1 MSTDFYDD
9 DLARE
14 RERVFNIQL
23 NGGGDSANARDGYI
37 PSSREVPSRPIS
49 DLPLTNMARHKQ
61 EVDERMVDKA
71 KELERLRSRQA
82 ELERERRTLEEL
94 RAQQERFETLRRDS
108 KKTLSESLVRLDQE
122 RQQADRLIEQL
133 EETRRLFQSR
143 LEEVEGIDEQSW
155 EDERLPDELNRAV
168 VLLESIQDEYRKAI
182 AKLAATR
189 PETAPVPGGRS
200 APAYPAM
207 RGTPALPPGTGL
219 PSGLRGW
226 LLAGAA
232 FTAPLIAALAI
243 FGLVYAL
250 FFAW

>member
-14 RERVFNIQL
+14 RERVFNVRL
-23 NGGGDSANARDGYI
+23 DGGAAGDARDGYI
-37 PSSREVPSRPIS
+37 PPSREVPTRPLS
-49 DLPLTNMARHKQ
+49 DLPLTSMARHKQ

-143 LEEVEGIDEQSW
+143 LEEVEGIDDQSW
-155 EDERLPDELNRAV
+155 EDERLPEELNRAV
-168 VLLESIQDEYRKAI
+168 VLLESVDKPHNTIFYGVTTDESI
-182 AKLAATR
+182 T
-189 PETAPVPGGRS
+189 
-200 APAYPAM
+200 
-207 RGTPALPPGTGL
+207 
-219 PSGLRGW
+219 
-226 LLAGAA
+226 GAA
-232 FTAPLIAALAI
+232 PTTGWFSATDFKLEKIGDLK
-243 FGLVYAL
+243 
-250 FFAW
+250 

>member
-9 DLARE
+9 D
-14 RERVFNIQL
+14 I
-23 NGGGDSANARDGYI
+23 I
-37 PSSREVPSRPIS
+37 PSSREIPSRPIS
-49 DLPLTNMARHKQ
+49 DLPLTHMARHKQ

-143 LEEVEGIDEQSW
+143 LEEVDGIDEQSW
-155 EDERLPDELNRAV
+155 EDDRLPDELNRAV
-168 VLLESIQDEYRKAI
+168 VLLESVQDEYRKAV
-182 AKLAATR
+182 AKLDAIRPATGAA
-189 PETAPVPGGRS
+189 PASGRA

-207 RGTPALPPGTGL
+207 RVPGGAGL
-219 PSGLRGW
+219 PGGWRGW
-226 LLAGAA
+226 LVAGAA
-232 FTAPLIAALAI
+232 FTAPLIAALVLL
-243 FGLVYAL
+243 GVVYAL

>member
-9 DLARE
+9 D
-14 RERVFNIQL
+14 I
-23 NGGGDSANARDGYI
+23 I
-37 PSSREVPSRPIS
+37 PSSREIPSRPIS
-49 DLPLTNMARHKQ
+49 DLPLTHMARHKQ

-143 LEEVEGIDEQSW
+143 LEEVDGIDEQS
-155 EDERLPDELNRAV
+155 AV
-168 VLLESIQDEYRKAI
+168 QNAI
-182 AKLAATR
+182 AFA
-189 PETAPVPGGRS
+189 
-200 APAYPAM
+200 
-207 RGTPALPPGTGL
+207 GTGYM
-219 PSGLRGW
+219 SVSAEQRYFRNQEAWYIGL
-226 LLAGAA
+226 
-232 FTAPLIAALAI
+232 TAIDGHDDNIYYVYVTANDVIPQQEIPAI
-243 FGLVYAL
+243 ESVGGGNVDGDNEEQQ
-250 FFAW
+250 

>member
-23 NGGGDSANARDGYI
+23 NGGDASSRDGYI
-37 PSSREVPSRPIS
+37 PSSREVPTRPIS

-94 RAQQERFETLRRDS
+94 RAKQEQFETLRRNS
-108 KKTLSESLVRLDQE
+108 KKALSESLVRLDQE
-122 RQQADRLIEQL
+122 RQQADRLVEQL
-133 EETRRLFQSR
+133 EETRSLFKSR

-182 AKLAATR
+182 AKLAAIR
-189 PETAPVPGGRS
+189 PDAGGVPAPGGLP

-207 RGTPALPPGTGL
+207 RTPGAGL
-219 PSGLRGW
+219 PGGWRGW
-226 LLAGAA
+226 LVAGAA
-232 FTAPLIAALAI
+232 FTAPLIAALVL
-243 FGLVYAL
+243 FGIVYAI

>member
-9 DLARE
+9 D
-14 RERVFNIQL
+14 I
-23 NGGGDSANARDGYI
+23 I
-37 PSSREVPSRPIS
+37 PSSREIPSRPIS
-49 DLPLTNMARHKQ
+49 DLPLTHMARHKQ

-143 LEEVEGIDEQSW
+143 LEEVDGIDEQSW
-155 EDERLPDELNRAV
+155 EDDRLPDELNRAV
-168 VLLESIQDEYRKAI
+168 VLLESVQDEYRKAV
-182 AKLAATR
+182 AKLDAIRPATGAA
-189 PETAPVPGGRS
+189 PASGRA

-207 RGTPALPPGTGL
+207 RTPGGAGL
-219 PSGLRGW
+219 PGGWRGW
-226 LLAGAA
+226 LVAGAA
-232 FTAPLIAALAI
+232 FTAPLIAALVLL
-243 FGLVYAL
+243 GVVYAL

>member
-23 NGGGDSANARDGYI
+23 NGGDASARDGYI
-37 PSSREVPSRPIS
+37 PASRDLPSRPIA
-49 DLPLTNMARHKQ
+49 DLPLTHMARHKQ
-61 EVDERMVDKA
+61 EVDEQMVDKA

-94 RAQQERFETLRRDS
+94 RAKQEQFETSRRDA

-133 EETRRLFQSR
+133 EETRRLFRSR
-143 LEEVEGIDEQSW
+143 LDEVEAIDEQSW
-155 EDERLPDELNRAV
+155 EDERLPEELNRAV

-182 AKLAATR
+182 AKLAAIR
-189 PETAPVPGGRS
+189 PDTPAPSSSGR
-200 APAYPAM
+200 AAAAYPAM
-207 RGTPALPPGTGL
+207 RAAGTAGL
-219 PSGLRGW
+219 PADLKGW

-232 FTAPLIAALAI
+232 FTAPLIAALAL
-243 FGLVYAL
+243 FGLVYVL

>member
-14 RERVFNIQL
+14 RERAFNIQL
-23 NGGGDSANARDGYI
+23 NGGDSANARDGYI
-37 PSSREVPSRPIS
+37 PSSREVPTRPIS
-49 DLPLTNMARHKQ
+49 DLPLTHMARHKQ

-94 RAQQERFETLRRDS
+94 RAQQERFESLRRES

-182 AKLAATR
+182 AKLAAIR
-189 PETAPVPGGRS
+189 PETAAAPGGNHPGAS
-200 APAYPAM
+200 YPAM
-207 RGTPALPPGTGL
+207 RGAPASPGGVNL
-219 PSGLRGW
+219 PSDLRGW

-232 FTAPLIAALAI
+232 FTAPLIVALAV
-243 FGLVYAL
+243 FGLVYA
-250 FFAW
+250 FFLAW

>member
-14 RERVFNIQL
+14 RERVFNVRL
-23 NGGGDSANARDGYI
+23 DGGGAGDARDGYI
-37 PSSREVPSRPIS
+37 PSSREVPTRPIS

-94 RAQQERFETLRRDS
+94 RAQQERFESLRRDS

-143 LEEVEGIDEQSW
+143 LEEVDGIDEQSW

-168 VLLESIQDEYRKAI
+168 VLLESIQDEYRKAV
-182 AKLAATR
+182 AKLAAIR
-189 PETAPVPGGRS
+189 PDAGSASAPGRS

-207 RGTPALPPGTGL
+207 RAPGGALPGGW
-219 PSGLRGW
+219 RGW
-226 LLAGAA
+226 LVAGAA
-232 FTAPLIAALAI
+232 FTAPLIAALVLL
-243 FGLVYAL
+243 GVVYAL

>member
-23 NGGGDSANARDGYI
+23 NGGGDAARDGYI
-37 PSSREVPSRPIS
+37 PSSREVPTRPIS

-94 RAQQERFETLRRDS
+94 RAKQEQFETLRRNS
-108 KKTLSESLVRLDQE
+108 KKALSESLVRLDQE
-122 RQQADRLIEQL
+122 RQQADRLVEQL
-133 EETRRLFQSR
+133 EETRNLFKSR

-155 EDERLPDELNRAV
+155 EDENLPDELNRAV

-189 PETAPVPGGRS
+189 PEAAVAPGGRS
-200 APAYPAM
+200 AAAFPAM
-207 RGTPALPPGTGL
+207 SGGPASASGAGL
-219 PSGLRGW
+219 PADLRGW

-232 FTAPLIAALAI
+232 FTAPLIAALAL

>member
-14 RERVFNIQL
+14 RERVFNIRL
-23 NGGGDSANARDGYI
+23 DGGGGGDARDGYI
-37 PSSREVPSRPIS
+37 PSSREVPSRPIA

-94 RAQQERFETLRRDS
+94 RAQQERFEALRRES

-143 LEEVEGIDEQSW
+143 LEEVEGIDDQSW
-155 EDERLPDELNRAV
+155 EDERLPEELNRAV
-168 VLLESIQDEYRKAI
+168 VLLESIQDEYRKAV
-182 AKLAATR
+182 AKLAAIR
-189 PETAPVPGGRS
+189 PDAGAASASGRA
-200 APAYPAM
+200 APAYPPM
-207 RGTPALPPGTGL
+207 RAPGAGL
-219 PSGLRGW
+219 PGGWRGW
-226 LLAGAA
+226 LVAGAA
-232 FTAPLIAALAI
+232 FTAPLIAALVL
-243 FGLVYAL
+243 FGVVYAL

>member
-14 RERVFNIQL
+14 RERAFNIKL
-23 NGGGDSANARDGYI
+23 SGGDDTPRDGYI
-37 PSSREVPSRPIS
+37 PPSREMPARPIS

-94 RAQQERFETLRRDS
+94 RARQEQFETLRRDS
-108 KKTLSESLVRLDQE
+108 KKTLSESLVRLEQE
-122 RQQADRLIEQL
+122 RQQAERLAEQL
-133 EETRRLFQSR
+133 EETRSLFRARLD
-143 LEEVEGIDEQSW
+143 EVEAIDDQSW
-155 EDERLPDELNRAV
+155 EDERLPEELNRAV
-168 VLLESIQDEYRKAI
+168 VLLESIQDEYRKAV
-182 AKLAATR
+182 AKLDAIRPGAA
-189 PETAPVPGGRS
+189 AAHAPGGKGAA
-200 APAYPAM
+200 APYPAM
-207 RGTPALPPGTGL
+207 RAPGAAGGL
-219 PSGLRGW
+219 PADLRGW
-226 LLAGAA
+226 LMAGAA

-243 FGLVYAL
+243 FGIVYAL

>member
-37 PSSREVPSRPIS
+37 PSSREVPARPIS
-49 DLPLTNMARHKQ
+49 DLPLTHMARHKQ

-133 EETRRLFQSR
+133 EETRRLFQSS

-182 AKLAATR
+182 AKLAAIR
-189 PETAPVPGGRS
+189 PDAGGAPAPGGRP

-207 RGTPALPPGTGL
+207 RTPGAGL
-219 PSGLRGW
+219 PGGWRGW
-226 LLAGAA
+226 LVAGAA
-232 FTAPLIAALAI
+232 FTAPLIAALVL
-243 FGLVYAL
+243 FGIVYAI

>member
-9 DLARE
+9 D
-14 RERVFNIQL
+14 I
-23 NGGGDSANARDGYI
+23 I
-37 PSSREVPSRPIS
+37 PSSREIPSRPIS
-49 DLPLTNMARHKQ
+49 DLPLTHMARHKQ
-61 EVDERMVDKA
+61 EVDERMVDKV

-143 LEEVEGIDEQSW
+143 LEEVDGIDEQSW
-155 EDERLPDELNRAV
+155 EDDRLPDELNRAV
-168 VLLESIQDEYRKAI
+168 VLLESVQDEYRKAV
-182 AKLAATR
+182 AKLDAIRPATGAA
-189 PETAPVPGGRS
+189 PASGRA

-207 RGTPALPPGTGL
+207 RAPGGAGL
-219 PSGLRGW
+219 PGGWRGW
-226 LLAGAA
+226 LVAGAA
-232 FTAPLIAALAI
+232 FTAPLIAALVLL
-243 FGLVYAL
+243 GVVYAL